1 MPPDVPRLF
10 QKLQAGDDAALS
22 ELTNALYGELR
33 RIAGRFLKRERSGHT
48 LQPTA
53 LVHEAYLKLFDAGGR
68 QFSNKAHFLAVAARV
83 MRQVLVDYA
92 RARSTQKR
100 SGGERVDWTV
110 SLQAGEEKGVD
121 QLDLIALDEALKSLV
136 AEDEPLARMVELKYF
151 GGLTAEEIA
160 ETQGLTVNVVRH
172 DLRLAQAWL
181 RRRLSEGK
189 QGT

>member
-1 MPPDVPRLF
+1 MSPDVPRLF
-10 QKLQAGDDAALS
+10 EKLQAGDEAALG

-100 SGGERVDWTV
+100 RGGERVDWTV
-110 SLQAGEEKGVD
+110 SLEAGEEKGVD
-121 QLDLIALDEALKSLV
+121 QMDLIALDEALEALV

-189 QGT
+189 QGI